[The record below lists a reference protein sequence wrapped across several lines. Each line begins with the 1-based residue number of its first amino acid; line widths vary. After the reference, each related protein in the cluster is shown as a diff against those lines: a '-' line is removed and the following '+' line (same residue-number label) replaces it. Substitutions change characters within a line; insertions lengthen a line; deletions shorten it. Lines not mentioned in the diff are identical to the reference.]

1 MGLFSLDQI
10 ANLGA
15 ELQELYVDVELI
27 HDITAD
33 LTHNEDA
40 VHDSGFQKYHVN
52 QAVFGE
58 SSVGDSLGY
67 HHSLAHAKVSDTLAA
82 VLQDLHTFRQ
92 GLQTFAKSVDTADTQ
107 SAGDLAKRQQAVVQ
121 LSQAA
126 GFAHTHQRKDHY
138 HPDQAPGSTG
148 GTHA

>member
-15 ELQELYVDVELI
+15 ELKELYVDVELI

-33 LTHNEDA
+33 LTQNEDA
-40 VHDSGFQKYHVN
+40 VHDSGFQKYHVD

-58 SSVGDSLGY
+58 SSLGGSLGY

-82 VLQDLHTFRQ
+82 VLQDLHTFRL
-92 GLQTFAKSVDTADTQ
+92 GLATFAKAVDTADTQ
-107 SAGDLAKRQQAVVQ
+107 SAADLAQRHHAIEQ
-121 LSQAA
+121 LAQAA
-126 GFAHTHQRKDHY
+126 GFEHTSQRNHYY
-138 HPDQAPGSTG
+138 HPAEHTG